1 MHKREIALQLFNNY
15 LNKGYLFHLKTN
27 SATLIRNL
35 TTEVVSYCNFFLM
48 PFLNLLTEALVI
60 VAILSLIL
68 WVEPKGT
75 MLLSLILGVLIF
87 VFVKSTSRMVG
98 RWGKKE
104 SKLKNKRL
112 SIYNKVSEELRK
124 SCYRIR

>member
-1 MHKREIALQLFNNY
+1 
-15 LNKGYLFHLKTN
+15 
-27 SATLIRNL
+27 
-35 TTEVVSYCNFFLM
+35 M

-98 RWGKKE
+98 RWGKKRIE
-104 SKLKNKRL
+104 AEEQKIKHLQQGFGGIKEILL
-112 SIYNKVSEELRK
+112 SNKVD
-124 SCYRIR
+124 YF